1 MTIKD
6 SKKPKYRGAEELK
19 NRTIWEE
26 QIIQKKSLFFH
37 NGYNETTKTKEYNS
51 AYVGT
56 ALLEFVNNYNIYIEY
71 LEKYINIIHSDS
83 FSKYIKKDN
92 PNIYCFDNLIN
103 NLLQDIYNKIID
115 INAEQEKIRTIWKE
129 EKFFEKNIIK
139 ETTDKNYKYKPIQY
153 TFPLF
158 ESIVLSFLFN
168 FSDNLDKIKYE
179 YFSDYIGDIN
189 SNTIIKHINS
199 FDFCKTMYIFFF
211 TSLKEELS
219 NLAIFIRKNF
229 AINENKKEV
238 DKNIILPI
246 VSAVVEKNNN
256 NLKKHEYKYSINTF
270 EDLCNVSIY
279 HLLENNNDNI
289 VECSNCHKLFIP
301 QNRSD
306 TLYCTITQIYFP
318 GVESVY
324 NCKEYHIHKKEILD
338 NTDNNTSYKLLY
350 ERIRKQYYRTEK
362 KIKSLEKEHHTYI
375 KQEELKKLKSNLKV
389 LGSYKKR
396 LEKVKKTPDSD
407 TYLKNLIDIYT
418 DYRKTIPK
426 STKIQMLE
434 EQLMNNIC

>member
-1 MTIKD
+1 M
-6 SKKPKYRGAEELK
+6 YRGSEELK

-26 QIIQKKSLFFH
+26 QIIQKKSLFFY
-37 NGYNETTKTKEYNS
+37 NGYNETTKPKEYGS
-51 AYVGT
+51 AYIGT
-56 ALLEFVNNYNIYIEY
+56 ALLEFVNNSNIYIEY
-71 LEKYINIIHSDS
+71 LEKYINIMHSDS
-83 FSKYIKKDN
+83 FAKYIKKEK
-92 PNIYCFDNLIN
+92 IYIFDNLIN
-103 NLLQDIYNKIID
+103 SLLQDIYNKIID

-129 EKFFEKNIIK
+129 EKNFEKNIIE

-189 SNTIIKHINS
+189 SNTTIKHINS
-199 FDFCKTMYIFFF
+199 LDFCKTMYIFFF

-219 NLAIFIRKNF
+219 NLANFIRENF
-229 AINENKKEV
+229 TINKDKKEV

-246 VSAVVEKNNN
+246 VSAIVEKNNN
-256 NLKKHEYKYSINTF
+256 NLKKHEYKYTINSF

-279 HLLENNNDNI
+279 HLLENNNDSI

-306 TLYCTITQIYFP
+306 TSYCTITQIYFP
-318 GVESVY
+318 EIESVY
-324 NCKEYHIHKKEILD
+324 NCKEYHIYKKELIT
-338 NTDNNTSYKLLY
+338 NTDNNKSYELLY
-350 ERIRKQYYRTEK
+350 GRIRKQYSRTEE
-362 KIKSLEKEHHTYI
+362 KIRALEKEQHIYK
-375 KQEELKKLKSNLKV
+375 KQEELKKQKSILKILD
-389 LGSYKKR
+389 SYKQR
-396 LEKVKKTPDSD
+396 LKKAKNTLDSD
-407 TYLKNLIDIYT
+407 TCTKKLVNIYK
-418 DYRKTIPK
+418 DYRKLIPR

-434 EQLMNNIC
+434 ELINDIY